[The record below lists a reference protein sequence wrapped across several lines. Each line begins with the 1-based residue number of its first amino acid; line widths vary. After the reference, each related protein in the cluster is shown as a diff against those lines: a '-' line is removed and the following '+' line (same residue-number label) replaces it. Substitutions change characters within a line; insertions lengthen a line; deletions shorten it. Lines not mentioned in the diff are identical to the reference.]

1 MAEQTGNQSKVLRF
15 PHFDRP
21 RVRVTLWEGRSR
33 PSEDALRAEL
43 TAEGY
48 QVVKWSND
56 PATGYPPHAHIYPEL
71 LIVITGDL
79 MLILPAEERLLELAP
94 GDRALVPQGILHG
107 TMAGPEGAI
116 YLLATK

>member
-1 MAEQTGNQSKVLRF
+1 MGDRPKVLPF

-21 RVRVTLWEGRSR
+21 VVRVELWEGRGR
-33 PSEDALRAEL
+33 PQEEIVRAEL

-48 QVVKWSND
+48 QVVRWSNE

-71 LIVITGDL
+71 MVVIAGDL
-79 MLILPAEERLLELAP
+79 TLVLPAAERLLALGP
-94 GDRALVPQGILHG
+94 GDRAHVPQGVLHG
-107 TMAGPEGAI
+107 TMAGPEGVT

>member
-1 MAEQTGNQSKVLRF
+1 MGDRPKVLPF

-21 RVRVTLWEGRSR
+21 TVRVELWEGRGR
-33 PSEDALRAEL
+33 PHEETVRAEL

-48 QVVKWSND
+48 QVVRWSNE

-71 LIVITGDL
+71 MVVISGDL
-79 MLILPAEERLLELAP
+79 TLVLPAEDRLLELGP
-94 GDRALVPQGILHG
+94 GDRAHVPQGVLHG
-107 TMAGPEGAI
+107 TMAGPEGVT